1 MSNYRIVTDS
11 AADMSAAMVEELG
24 VTVLPLCFTMEE
36 KTYEDHPDRR
46 AMPIEE
52 FYRRLREGKMAT
64 TSAVNVAQYID
75 VLEPMLQAGE
85 DVLVLA
91 FSSGLSTT
99 YNSSAIA
106 VAELREK
113 YPERKIFT
121 VDTLCASLGQGLL
134 VWQAVALQ
142 KAGKSLEEVRD
153 WAEANKLKLC
163 HWVAVDDLAHLK
175 RGGRISATTAFVGGM
190 LNIKPIIQVD
200 NEGPRI
206 NVGKVRGRGASLKY
220 LVDEMGKRIT
230 DPQEQVIFISHSD
243 CLEDAKVVGEE
254 AKRRFGVKDVVYNH
268 IGPVIGAH
276 TGPGTVALFFM
287 GTER

>member
-46 AMPIEE
+46 DMPIEE

-64 TSAVNVAQYID
+64 TSAVNVSQYID
-75 VLEPMLQAGE
+75 VLEPILQAGE

-99 YNSSAIA
+99 YNSSTIA

-113 YPERKIFT
+113 YPERKLFT

-134 VWQAVALQ
+134 VWQAAALQ

-153 WAEANKLKLC
+153 WAEDNKLKLC

-190 LNIKPIIQVD
+190 LNIKPIIHVD
-200 NEGPRI
+200 NEGHLI
-206 NVGKVRGRGASLKY
+206 NVGKVRGRTASLKH
-220 LVDEMGKRIT
+220 LVDEMEKRVI

-243 CLEDAKVVGEE
+243 CLEDARVVGEE
-254 AKRRFGVKDVVYNH
+254 VKRRFGVKDVVYNY

>member
-11 AADMSAAMVEELG
+11 AADMSAAMVEESG

-36 KTYEDHPDRR
+36 ESYEDHPDRR

-64 TSAVNVAQYID
+64 TSAVNVSQYID

-113 YPERKIFT
+113 YPERKSFT

-134 VWQAVALQ
+134 VWQAAALQ
-142 KAGKSLEEVRD
+142 KAGRSLEEVRD

-175 RGGRISATTAFVGGM
+175 RGGRISATTALVGGM
-190 LNIKPIIQVD
+190 LSIKPIIHVD
-200 NEGPRI
+200 NEGHLI
-206 NVGKVRGRGASLKY
+206 NVGKVRGRAASLKH
-220 LVDEMGKRIT
+220 LVDEMEKRVT
-230 DPQEQVIFISHSD
+230 NPREQIIFISHSD
-243 CLEDAKVVGEE
+243 CLEDARVVGEE
-254 AKRRFGVKDVVYNH
+254 VKRRFGVKDVVYNH

>member
-64 TSAVNVAQYID
+64 TSAVNVSQYID

-190 LNIKPIIQVD
+190 LNIKPIIHVD
-200 NEGPRI
+200 NEGHLI
-206 NVGKVRGRGASLKY
+206 NVGKVRGRSASLKY

-287 GTER
+287 GMER

>member
-11 AADMSAAMVEELG
+11 AADMSAAMVEESG

-36 KTYEDHPDRR
+36 ESYEDHPDRR

-64 TSAVNVAQYID
+64 TSAVNVSQYID

-91 FSSGLSTT
+91 FSSGLSPT

-134 VWQAVALQ
+134 VWQAAALQ
-142 KAGKSLEEVRD
+142 KAGRSLEEVRD

-175 RGGRISATTAFVGGM
+175 RGGRISATTALVGGM
-190 LNIKPIIQVD
+190 LSIKPIIHVD
-200 NEGPRI
+200 NEGHLI
-206 NVGKVRGRGASLKY
+206 NVGKVRGRAASLKH
-220 LVDEMGKRIT
+220 LVDEMEKRVT
-230 DPQEQVIFISHSD
+230 NPREQIIFISHSD
-243 CLEDAKVVGEE
+243 CLEDARVVGEE
-254 AKRRFGVKDVVYNH
+254 VKRRFGVKDVVYNH

>member
-190 LNIKPIIQVD
+190 LNIKPIIHVD
-200 NEGPRI
+200 NEGHLI
-206 NVGKVRGRGASLKY
+206 NVGKVRGRSASLKY

>member
-64 TSAVNVAQYID
+64 TSAVNVSQYID

-190 LNIKPIIQVD
+190 LNIKPIIHVD
-200 NEGPRI
+200 NEGHLI
-206 NVGKVRGRGASLKY
+206 NVGKVRGRSASLKY

>member
-11 AADMSAAMVEELG
+11 AADMSAAMVEESG

-36 KTYEDHPDRR
+36 ESYEDHPDRR

-64 TSAVNVAQYID
+64 TSAVNVSQYID

-134 VWQAVALQ
+134 VWQAAALQ
-142 KAGKSLEEVRD
+142 KAGRSLE
-153 WAEANKLKLC
+153 
-163 HWVAVDDLAHLK
+163 
-175 RGGRISATTAFVGGM
+175 
-190 LNIKPIIQVD
+190 
-200 NEGPRI
+200 
-206 NVGKVRGRGASLKY
+206 
-220 LVDEMGKRIT
+220 
-230 DPQEQVIFISHSD
+230 
-243 CLEDAKVVGEE
+243 
-254 AKRRFGVKDVVYNH
+254 
-268 IGPVIGAH
+268 
-276 TGPGTVALFFM
+276 
-287 GTER
+287 